1 MTDVTVYG
9 FPISTYVNVVRLVL
23 THKEVP
29 FHFHDLEPEMGGPSH
44 LELHPFNRVPILD
57 HAGFRLYETAAIA
70 AYVDEAFTGPALQ
83 PTNARERAR
92 MNQWISSLNSYYYPY
107 IAFHLS
113 HERLIYPALGIEP
126 DEKVV
131 AVALPKIV
139 VGLDVMEREL
149 AHGGGYLIIDRPTLA
164 DFFMLPTMT
173 SLSLTPEGQA
183 MLAGKPHIASWRARM
198 ETLPSVIQVRS
209 MVMPHLGKPVEHA
222 RRWATEHRPAVRA
235 S

>member
-23 THKEVP
+23 THKGVP
-29 FHFHDLEPEMGGPSH
+29 FNFHDLEPEMGGPNH

-92 MNQWISSLNSYYYPY
+92 MNQWISSLSSYYYPY

-131 AVALPKIV
+131 AVALPKIA

-149 AHGGGYLIIDRPTLA
+149 AHGSGYLIIDRPTLA

-173 SLSLTPEGQA
+173 SLSLTPEG
-183 MLAGKPHIASWRARM
+183 
-198 ETLPSVIQVRS
+198 
-209 MVMPHLGKPVEHA
+209 
-222 RRWATEHRPAVRA
+222 
-235 S
+235 